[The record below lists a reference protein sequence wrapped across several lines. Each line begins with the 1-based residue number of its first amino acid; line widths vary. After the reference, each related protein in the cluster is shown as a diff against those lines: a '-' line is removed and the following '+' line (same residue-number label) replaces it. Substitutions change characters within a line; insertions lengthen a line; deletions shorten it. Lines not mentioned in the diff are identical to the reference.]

1 MLGIFEAEWRKKCA
15 NLVKSPRDEVHYT
28 TGRRFAQLEEGNPTA
43 PLKASQQRK
52 APRQHRNLLCQQVL
66 E

>member
-28 TGRRFAQLEEGNPTA
+28 AGRRFTQHEEGTLQRRSKLASNERRHASTA
-43 PLKASQQRK
+43 TYFVNRS
-52 APRQHRNLLCQQVL
+52 
-66 E
+66 